1 MYSYKDKKLIAS
13 QLAKSFIKIKHYYY
27 RLRNKK
33 IFYYIFWTLLSGYII
48 SIIIKKLLYLLSR
61 LITF

>member
-1 MYSYKDKKLIAS
+1 MYSYKDRKLIAS

-48 SIIIKKLLYLLSR
+48 SIIIKKLLYLLY
-61 LITF
+61 L